1 MSLYKRNNV
10 YYYDF
15 TINGKRYNRSTGCS
29 NKREA
34 AKIERIAKK
43 WIKAGKGLPGPEKK
57 SPEPKKET
65 PSQRNKCGLVRLFK
79 NVMKKNG
86 GSTKTPRTR
95 WLAPNILSV

>member
-15 TINGKRYNRSTGCS
+15 TINGKRYNRSTGSS

-57 SPEPKKET
+57 TPEPKKET
-65 PSQRNKCGLVRLFK
+65 PEPKKEMRLSEAFQKC
-79 NVMKKNG
+79 
-86 GSTKTPRTR
+86 
-95 WLAPNILSV
+95 